1 MYMYSDVYMTCYITG
16 YGSVVKHA
24 YCDRL
29 YIGKQNYICIGW
41 VQMKPTCTPLAIP
54 LLEFQRSVVLLLN
67 VVELLVIGLP
77 GMLEPGIL
85 DH

>member
-1 MYMYSDVYMTCYITG
+1 MHRMGANES
-16 YGSVVKHA
+16 
-24 YCDRL
+24 
-29 YIGKQNYICIGW
+29 
-41 VQMKPTCTPLAIP
+41 TCTPLAIP